1 MGNQSNSKVKFS
13 GDFVI
18 TCEKNFYFPG
28 EQINMKIYIKSD
40 IPLKNGLLTFEIIQT
55 EFWKG
60 MKVSPILKTKE
71 MQNETNS
78 NILFTQTLQF
88 NQLTDKALI
97 SKGLEI
103 PFTIQL
109 PNYMLPSLEYIIID
123 QLAYIRTNLVVKL
136 NEINLIKNVFLMI
149 NKPISP
155 LSTPLKFSVQLGKIL
170 GFFGSNNGIIEVSY
184 PANNYTFHTSIPLN
198 FHVNIDNE
206 NITSITTRLVRK
218 ISFFH
223 KGKSDSVIELKDDL
237 VKIDT
242 EIKNKISDFNLNI
255 QVIEPESIFNKYV
268 VNYSGIRVPQKNQLI
283 YLIPSIETSIIKVEY
298 YIKIKPNYDSIINL
312 KKTELKLPLSISHQS
327 INDSKNRNVQ
337 LENIL
342 NNEITRINS
351 IEIDPNIFEQLPDMN
366 TVLGEN
372 QNINQPNMNYQQDM
386 SNQQNMNM
394 NYQQDMNMSNP
405 QNINM
410 SNQINMNYQQ
420 NMNMSNPQNINM
432 SNQQNMNYQQN
443 MNMSNPQN
451 INMSNQQNIPPEN
464 FSYPQL

>member
-88 NQLTDKALI
+88 NQFTDNALI

-136 NEINLIKNVFLMI
+136 NEINLSKNVFLMI

-155 LSTPLKFSVQLGKIL
+155 LSSPLKFSVQLGKIL
-170 GFFGSNNGIIEVSY
+170 GFFGGNNGIIEVSY
-184 PANNYTFHTSIPLN
+184 PANNYSFYTSIPLN
-198 FHVNIDNE
+198 FHVNIDKE
-206 NITSITTRLVRK
+206 NIISITTRLVRK

-223 KGKSDSVIELKDDL
+223 KGKNDSVIELKDDL
-237 VKIDT
+237 VKIDS

-255 QVIEPESIFNKYV
+255 QVIEPENIFNKYV

-298 YIKIKPNYDSIINL
+298 YIKIRPNYDSIINF
-312 KKTELKLPLSISHQS
+312 KKAELKLPLSISHQS
-327 INDSKNRNVQ
+327 VNDSKNMNNQ

-342 NNEITRINS
+342 SNEITRINS
-351 IEIDPNIFEQLPDMN
+351 IHIDPNIFEQLPDMN

-372 QNINQPNMNYQQDM
+372 QNINQ
-386 SNQQNMNM
+386 QNMNM
-394 NYQQDMNMSNP
+394 N
-405 QNINM
+405 
-410 SNQINMNYQQ
+410 
-420 NMNMSNPQNINM
+420 
-432 SNQQNMNYQQN
+432 
-443 MNMSNPQN
+443 
-451 INMSNQQNIPPEN
+451 NQQNIPPEN
-464 FSYPQL
+464 YSYPKL

>member
-40 IPLKNGLLTFEIIQT
+40 IPLKKGLLTFEIIQN

-88 NQLTDKALI
+88 NQFTDNALI

-136 NEINLIKNVFLMI
+136 NEINLVKNVFLMI

-237 VKIDT
+237 VKIDS

-327 INDSKNRNVQ
+327 
-337 LENIL
+337 L
-342 NNEITRINS
+342 
-351 IEIDPNIFEQLPDMN
+351 M
-366 TVLGEN
+366 
-372 QNINQPNMNYQQDM
+372 
-386 SNQQNMNM
+386 
-394 NYQQDMNMSNP
+394 
-405 QNINM
+405 
-410 SNQINMNYQQ
+410 
-420 NMNMSNPQNINM
+420 
-432 SNQQNMNYQQN
+432 
-443 MNMSNPQN
+443 
-451 INMSNQQNIPPEN
+451 
-464 FSYPQL
+464 

>member
-88 NQLTDKALI
+88 NQFTDNALI

-432 SNQQNMNYQQN
+432 SNQQN
-443 MNMSNPQN
+443 
-451 INMSNQQNIPPEN
+451 IPPEN